1 MTSKSW
7 QDIAAEKKKEQEARI
22 PNEWRI
28 PPSALPPAGT
38 IDLRPWAEKSGIL
51 TPRELEITSKRYD
64 ATSLA
69 SAIASRTYSSEEVT
83 RAFCKRA
90 AIAQQLTNCLTEIC
104 FLDAIEAAKQL
115 DFQLKATG
123 KPAGPLHGVPMTLKE
138 CFHVKGYDA
147 SDGYISRCFD
157 PSTYDSYLT
166 QLLRAAGAL
175 IIAKTNNP
183 QTMLVAESHNNVFGR
198 ALNPVV
204 SHLTC
209 GGSSGGEGSI
219 QAFRGSAMGIGTDV
233 GGSIRIPA
241 AANGVYGFKPSFGLL
256 PLLAY
261 ANSNWLGMN
270 TGIPAVCGPLGHSVR
285 DLALLMRVVRHQKPW
300 LVDPAVMPHV
310 FERGTVSRKPV
321 VGVIRSNGVIPHPPI
336 LRAIS
341 EAADKLKSA
350 GFEVKEFQPPFT
362 FTQVRE
368 VSEQLFTI
376 DGLSYARG
384 QFKISG
390 EPPVPSV
397 LDIGFWDLP
406 RKTPEEQWAWNAKKL
421 ALQKQ
426 LVDAWEAAG
435 IDVVL
440 CPAGP
445 HTAVE
450 PGKWTNDMYTVWVN
464 AMDYP
469 AAIVPFGTVD
479 PEKDRRAEG
488 LEFSS
493 KADEANQAMYD
504 PAKMAGAP
512 IALQIVGKRLSD
524 EQLLE
529 DVSVIDEA
537 LKSVA
542 AAKL

>member
-1 MTSKSW
+1 MRPW
-7 QDIAAEKKKEQEARI
+7 QDIAADKKKEQESRI
-22 PNEWRI
+22 PDAWKI
-28 PPSALPPAGT
+28 APSSLPPPGT
-38 IDLRPWAEKSGIL
+38 TDLRPWAAKSGIL
-51 TPRELEITSKRYD
+51 SERELEITGEEYD
-64 ATSLA
+64 ATSLI
-69 SAIASRTYSSEEVT
+69 SAIASGKYSAEEVT
-83 RAFCKRA
+83 VAFCKRA
-90 AIAQQLTNCLTEIC
+90 AVAQQLTNCLTEIC
-104 FLDAIEAAKQL
+104 FLEAIDAAKDL
-115 DFQLKATG
+115 DVQFKKNKKTV
-123 KPAGPLHGVPMTLKE
+123 GPLHGVPMTLKE
-138 CFHVKGYDA
+138 CFHVEGVDA
-147 SDGYISRCFD
+147 SDGYISRCFS

-166 QLLRAAGAL
+166 QILRGAGAL

-209 GGSSGGEGSI
+209 GGSSGGEGSV
-219 QAFRGSAMGIGTDV
+219 QAFRGSALGVGTDV

-241 AANGVYGFKPSFGLL
+241 AANGVYGFKPSCGQL

-285 DLALLMRVVRHQKPW
+285 DLQLFMRAVRDQKPW

-310 FERGTVSRKPV
+310 YEAGSKSRKPV
-321 VGVIRSNGVIPHPPI
+321 VGIIRSNGLIPHPPV

-341 EAADKLKSA
+341 ESADKLKNA
-350 GFEVKEFQPPFT
+350 GFEVKEFKVPYT
-362 FTQVRE
+362 FTKVRE

-376 DGLSYARG
+376 DGLSYARE
-384 QFKISG
+384 QFNISG

-406 RKTPEEQWAWNAKKL
+406 RKTPEEQWVWNAKKIE
-421 ALQKQ
+421 LQKQ
-426 LVDAWEAAG
+426 MVDAWEQQG

-440 CPAGP
+440 CPAGA

-450 PGKWTNDMYTVWVN
+450 PGKWTNDMYTVWIN

-469 AAIVPFGTVD
+469 AAIIPQGMAD
-479 PEKDRRAEG
+479 PVKDEKAEG
-488 LEFSS
+488 LVFAS
-493 KADEANQAMYD
+493 KADEANQAMYE

-512 IALQIVGKRLSD
+512 IALQIVGKRLCD

-529 DVSVIDEA
+529 DVKLIEEA
-537 LKSVA
+537 IKGTLRSSR
-542 AAKL
+542 L